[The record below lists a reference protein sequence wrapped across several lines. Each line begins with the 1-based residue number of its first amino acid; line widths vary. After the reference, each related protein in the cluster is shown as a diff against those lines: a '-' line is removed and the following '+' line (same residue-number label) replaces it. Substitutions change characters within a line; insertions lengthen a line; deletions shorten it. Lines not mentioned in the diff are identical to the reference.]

1 MCYAQLVFLDEPSA
15 GLDPL
20 SRRHLWDLVDKAKRQ
35 RAIVLTTHSMEE
47 ADILGDRCARRGCGR
62 GGSGLKVARGDGECV
77 GVWVQG
83 WEAGWKEIWW
93 ETGKR

>member
-20 SRRHLWDLVDKAKRQ
+20 SRRHLWDLVDKAKQQ

-47 ADILGDRCARRGCGR
+47 ADILGDRCAGA
-62 GGSGLKVARGDGECV
+62 GGTGARAGGVAGGEV
-77 GVWVQG
+77 
-83 WEAGWKEIWW
+83 
-93 ETGKR
+93 R